1 MELSDLSLL
10 NDFWKSLL
18 LLLLCCL
25 LNISSLLI
33 LLLRELSEEIL
44 DSLDLLLAD
53 LLEELNLF
61 DDEEDELDAFPIFM
75 SCSCLLIAAFIILDL
90 LKEELELDEL
100 DDKAFLADSDAER
113 NASVL
118 EDDPPRAT
126 FASDCSLDEPDKDS
140 DFELLLEEDLELLS
154 DFELL
159 LEAELLLLDSLDIP
173 PAKGWDSLDE
183 LLCSETED
191 CELDALADSLWAE
204 EEATLDA
211 LLAAVSDKFDVFRSL
226 ELKCSS

>member
-1 MELSDLSLL
+1 M
-10 NDFWKSLL
+10 
-18 LLLLCCL
+18 
-25 LNISSLLI
+25 

-100 DDKAFLADSDAER
+100 DDKAFLADSEAER